1 MENCI
6 LIYPG
11 NEHIG
16 NKVAEITGF
25 PVLGFMLRSFPDGES
40 YIRLLKNVDGKKVH
54 IICSLNQ
61 PDSKTIPLI
70 LLAETAR
77 NEGAA
82 EIVLIAPYLAY
93 MRQDIKFNS
102 GESVSASNYAKI
114 ISPFF
119 NSIITIDPHL
129 HRIHDLNE
137 IYSIPS
143 KVLHSAPYISG
154 WIKNNIQ
161 SPLIV
166 GPDEES
172 YQWVEEVAKGANA
185 PFIVLKKT
193 RYSDKD
199 VKIEMPDVNEYRHR
213 CPVLIDDII
222 SSAHT
227 MHQTVMNLKEAGMNS
242 PVCIGVHGI
251 FGEDAFRLLQ
261 SSGARIIT
269 TNSIIHSTNQIDM
282 SPLIAG
288 TIS

>member
-1 MENCI
+1 MENSI

-25 PVLGFMLRSFPDGES
+25 PVIGFMLRSFPDGES
-40 YIRLLKNVDGKKVH
+40 YVRLLKNVEGKKVH

-61 PDSKTIPLI
+61 PDSKTVSLI
-70 LLAETAR
+70 LLAETLR

-82 EIVLIAPYLAY
+82 EIVLTAPYLAY
-93 MRQDIKFNS
+93 MRQDVKFNS
-102 GESVSASNYAKI
+102 GESISAINYAKL

-119 NSIITIDPHL
+119 DALITIDPHL

-137 IYSIPS
+137 IYSMPT
-143 KVLHSAPYISG
+143 KVLHSAPYVSN
-154 WIKNNIQ
+154 WIKSNVEN
-161 SPLIV
+161 PLIV

-172 YQWVEEVAKGANA
+172 YQWAEEVAKGANA

-199 VKIEMPDVNEYRHR
+199 VKIEMPDVHEYRNK

-227 MHQTVMNLKEAGMNS
+227 MHQTVMHLIDAGMTGI
-242 PVCIGVHGI
+242 VCIGVHGI

-261 SSGARIIT
+261 SSGAKIIT
-269 TNSIIHSTNQIDM
+269 TNSIIHSTNQIDI
-282 SPLIAG
+282 SQLIAG
-288 TIS
+288 SIS